1 MNELK
6 ERMLAVMK
14 AEGEEKAAMFNPQF
28 KADGDNILIGMEIL
42 VPAMEIIGS
51 KINNI
56 IKSEEGM
63 SDMFEMFKEVEQKI
77 CF

>member
-1 MNELK
+1 MNDLK
-6 ERMLAVMK
+6 ERLIKEA
-14 AEGEEKAAMFNPQF
+14 GNEKSIVFNPQF
-28 KADGDNILIGMEIL
+28 KADGDNILIGMEYL
-42 VPAMEIIGS
+42 VPAEELIGS
-51 KINNI
+51 SISKI